1 MSAKCQPKMHTIYEC
16 EYCNKVFKHRQSK
29 FKHDKICKAKEQKSL
44 LEYMSQQI
52 IEIKTEHEKE
62 RQQHE
67 KDKAELRLQIDKL
80 LEKVGNNNNNIE
92 NQQINIININSYGK
106 ENLDYLSNDYINK
119 LLEQGA
125 YGAVPKIIKHIHFN
139 PRHPENHNVKITNK
153 KLSWAKVWKN
163 NKWELHNKKVVIS
176 DMVDKGYNI
185 LDEQYDKGLE
195 KLNSSKRKNFKEFQS
210 KYEEDDKDTHKY
222 LNKEMEVLLLNE
234 SKISNKSKY
243 LNN

>member
-1 MSAKCQPKMHTIYEC
+1 MAKQI
-16 EYCNKVFKHRQSK
+16 
-29 FKHDKICKAKEQKSL
+29 AKL
-44 LEYMSQQI
+44 V
-52 IEIKTEHEKE
+52 
-62 RQQHE
+62 
-67 KDKAELRLQIDKL
+67 D
-80 LEKVGNNNNNIE
+80 KVGTNITNIE

-139 PRHPENHNVKITNK
+139 PQHPENHNVKITNK
-153 KLSWAKVWKN
+153 KLSWVKVWKN

-185 LDEQYDKGLE
+185 LDEQYDVD

-222 LNKEMEVLLLNE
+222 LNKEMEVLVLNE
-234 SKISNKSKY
+234 
-243 LNN
+243 